1 MSGVTFNRNRVKL
14 KKLLGI
20 RARLALLALILVA
33 PLMLERVRSLEETRS
48 KQIAAASEEFANITQ
63 HSADTQREVISS
75 VETMLKSA
83 AYIRASGGI
92 ARSCEILRASLPT
105 NLPWIRS
112 IMIVAKDGLVQCST
126 LNMQVGLNLGD
137 REYFR
142 KAQETRDFVFSDYLF
157 GKTNGRPMMM
167 AAYPVAAIN
176 PEEDAVVVAGI
187 NIDWLSKIM
196 TNLGGRPGISSLLVD
211 SAGIVIAAPADQ
223 SSMIGRP
230 LDNVPLLSAIAEKA
244 LSSDTPDGFAFIYRR
259 PTAPN
264 ASISFARISGT
275 QSRLIVSI
283 DEAKVTAAIN
293 REIRTAY
300 LQLGFV
306 CLFVLLGA
314 LIGAEKL
321 IINPIEVMTG
331 MAKRFGEG
339 DWSARVARNKLPS
352 EFMPLARAFNAMAAQ
367 LSQRERELVAT
378 NDRLTVMASIDML
391 SGLANRRGFQSRL
404 DFEWMKAQQYNSEL
418 SLLMIDVD
426 HFKLYNDTY
435 GHPEG
440 DACLTRLGETLAGI
454 AADTMGFAGRYGGE
468 EFCLLLPNT
477 DSLKALEIGET
488 VRAAVRTSAIP
499 HVTSSHQTVT
509 VSIGVAA
516 TLPNDTQ
523 RPGDLIEAA
532 DAALYAAK
540 HRGRNTVVEHG
551 FTQADRRSR
560 DGAGGVAISRSRI
573 PAAPQPGAGYTK
585 SRKQPHAKKGIWLGI
600 AALFLHCQSCGT
612 TRQGPSPRP
621 EAESLSPSPAA
632 RARPRV
638 RSR

>member
-20 RARLALLALILVA
+20 RARLALLAVILVA
-33 PLMLERVRSLEETRS
+33 PLMLERARSLEDNRA
-48 KQIAAASEEFANITQ
+48 KQIAAASEEFVNLTQ

-112 IMIVAKDGLVQCST
+112 IMIVSRDGLVQCST
-126 LNMQVGLNLGD
+126 LNMQVGLNLSD

-142 KAQETRDFVFSDYLF
+142 KAQETRGFVFSDYLF
-157 GKTNGRPMMM
+157 GKSNGRPMMM

-196 TNLGGRPGISSLLVD
+196 TNLGGRPGISSVLVD
-211 SAGIVIAAPADQ
+211 SAGVVIAAPADQ
-223 SSMIGRP
+223 TSMIGRP
-230 LDNVPLLSAIAEKA
+230 LDAVPLMAAVAEKA
-244 LSSDTPDGFAFIYRR
+244 LSSDTPSGSLSFTASDGSNRAL
-259 PTAPN
+259 
-264 ASISFARISGT
+264 SFSRISGT

-314 LIGAEKL
+314 LVGAEKL

-331 MAKRFGEG
+331 MARRFGEG
-339 DWSARVARNKLPS
+339 DWSARVERSKLPS

-404 DFEWMKAQQYNSEL
+404 DFEWMKAQQYVSEL

-440 DACLTRLGETLAGI
+440 DACLTRLGETLSGI

-477 DSLKALEIGET
+477 SAPKALEIGEM
-488 VRAAVRTSAIP
+488 VRAAVQGLGIP
-499 HVTSSHQTVT
+499 HATSGHQTVT
-509 VSIGVAA
+509 VSVGVAA

-551 FTQADRRSR
+551 FVRLVDE
-560 DGAGGVAISRSRI
+560 AGMAL
-573 PAAPQPGAGYTK
+573 AG
-585 SRKQPHAKKGIWLGI
+585 
-600 AALFLHCQSCGT
+600 
-612 TRQGPSPRP
+612 
-621 EAESLSPSPAA
+621 
-632 RARPRV
+632 
-638 RSR
+638 

>member
-1 MSGVTFNRNRVKL
+1 MSGVTFNRNRAKL
-14 KKLLGI
+14 KQLLGI
-20 RARLALLALILVA
+20 RARLALLAVILVA
-33 PLMLERVRSLEETRS
+33 PLMLERVRSLEDARTR
-48 KQIAAASEEFANITQ
+48 QIAQATEEFANLTK
-63 HSADTQREVISS
+63 HSADTQREVVSS

-83 AYIRASGGI
+83 AYIRASGGV
-92 ARSCEILRASLPT
+92 ARSCDILRASLPT

-112 IMIVAKDGLVQCST
+112 IMFVSKDGLVQCAT
-126 LNMQVGLNLGD
+126 MNILVGIQLGD

-142 KAQETRDFVFSDYLF
+142 KAQATGDFVFSDYLSARS
-157 GKTNGRPMMM
+157 NNLPIIM
-167 AAYPVAAIN
+167 AAYPVSAIN
-176 PEEDAVVVAGI
+176 QEEDAVVVAGI
-187 NIDWLSKIM
+187 NIDWMSKIM
-196 TNLGGRPGISSLLVD
+196 GNLGGRPGISSLLVD
-211 SAGIVIAAPADQ
+211 GSGTVMAAPADQ
-223 SSMIGRP
+223 SSMIGRS
-230 LDNVPLLSAIAEKA
+230 LDNVPLLASVADKA
-244 LSSDTPDGFAFIYRR
+244 LSTESPSGSLTFTAADGSTR
-259 PTAPN
+259 TV
-264 ASISFARISGT
+264 SFARIPGT

-331 MAKRFGEG
+331 MARRFGEG
-339 DWSARVARNKLPS
+339 DWSARVARRRLPS
-352 EFMPLARAFNAMAAQ
+352 EFVPLARAFNAMAGQ

-404 DFEWMKAQQYNSEL
+404 DFEWMKAQQYDSEL

-440 DACLTRLGETLAGI
+440 DACLSQLGETLAGI
-454 AADTMGFAGRYGGE
+454 AADAMGFACRYGGE

-477 DSLKALEIGET
+477 GAIKALEIGEM
-488 VRAAVRTSAIP
+488 VRAAVQGLEIP
-499 HVTSSHQTVT
+499 HATSTHQTVT
-509 VSIGVAA
+509 ASVGVAT
-516 TLPNDTQ
+516 TLPNGAQ

-540 HRGRNTVVEHG
+540 HRGRNTVIEHG
-551 FTQADRRSR
+551 FVKLVDEA
-560 DGAGGVAISRSRI
+560 
-573 PAAPQPGAGYTK
+573 
-585 SRKQPHAKKGIWLGI
+585 GI
-600 AALFLHCQSCGT
+600 ALAS
-612 TRQGPSPRP
+612 
-621 EAESLSPSPAA
+621 
-632 RARPRV
+632 
-638 RSR
+638 

>member
-1 MSGVTFNRNRVKL
+1 MSGVTFNRNRAKL

-20 RARLALLALILVA
+20 RARLALLAVILVA
-33 PLMLERVRSLEETRS
+33 PLMLERARSLEDTRA
-48 KQIAAASEEFANITQ
+48 KQIAAASEEFANLTQ

-92 ARSCEILRASLPT
+92 ARSCEVLRASLPT

-112 IMIVAKDGLVQCST
+112 IMIVAKDGLVQCSNQ
-126 LNMQVGLNLGD
+126 NMLVGLNLSD
-137 REYFR
+137 REYFK

-157 GKTNGRPMMM
+157 AKSSKKPIMMG
-167 AAYPVAAIN
+167 AYPVAAIN
-176 PEEDAVVVAGI
+176 PEDDAVVVAGI
-187 NIDWLSKIM
+187 NLDWMLKIM
-196 TNLGGRPGISSLLVD
+196 ANLGGRPGILSLLVD
-211 SAGIVIAAPADQ
+211 SAGVVLAAPPDQ
-223 SSMIGRP
+223 ASMIGRP
-230 LDNVPLLSAIAEKA
+230 LDNVPLLSAIADKA
-244 LSSDTPDGFAFIYRR
+244 LSSSAPTGSLSFTATDGSKRA
-259 PTAPN
+259 
-264 ASISFARISGT
+264 ISFARIPGT

-283 DEAKVTAAIN
+283 DETKVTAAIN

-331 MAKRFGEG
+331 MAKRFGDG
-339 DWSARVARNKLPS
+339 DWSARVARSKLPS
-352 EFMPLARAFNAMAAQ
+352 EFTPLARAFNAMAAQ
-367 LSQRERELVAT
+367 LGQRERELLAT

-404 DFEWMKAQQYNSEL
+404 DFEWLKAQQYRREL

-440 DACLTRLGETLAGI
+440 DACLTRLGETLSGI

-477 DSLKALEIGET
+477 NALKALEIGEI
-488 VRAAVRTSAIP
+488 VRAAVQDLRLPHATSN
-499 HVTSSHQTVT
+499 HQIVT
-509 VSIGVAA
+509 VSVGVAA
-516 TLPNDTQ
+516 TLPNETQ
-523 RPGDLIEAA
+523 RPGDLVEAA

-551 FTQADRRSR
+551 FVRMVDE
-560 DGAGGVAISRSRI
+560 AGMAL
-573 PAAPQPGAGYTK
+573 AG
-585 SRKQPHAKKGIWLGI
+585 
-600 AALFLHCQSCGT
+600 
-612 TRQGPSPRP
+612 
-621 EAESLSPSPAA
+621 
-632 RARPRV
+632 
-638 RSR
+638 

>member
-20 RARLALLALILVA
+20 RARLALLAVMLVA
-33 PLMLERVRSLEETRS
+33 PLMLERVRSLEDTRAR
-48 KQIAAASEEFANITQ
+48 QIATAAEEYANITR
-63 HSADTQREVISS
+63 HSAETQREVVSS

-83 AYIRASGGI
+83 AYIRAASGIG
-92 ARSCEILRASLPT
+92 RSCEILRASLPA

-112 IMIVAKDGLVQCST
+112 IMLVSKEGVVQCST
-126 LNMQVGLNLGD
+126 LNIQVGLNIGD

-142 KAQETRDFVFSDYLF
+142 KAQESRDFVFSDYLF
-157 GKTNGRPMMM
+157 GKTNNKPIMM
-167 AAYPVAAIN
+167 AAYPVYAIN
-176 PEEDAVVVAGI
+176 PEEDSVAVAGI

-196 TNLGGRPGISSLLVD
+196 ANFSGKPGISALLID
-211 SAGIVIAAPADQ
+211 GAGVIMAAPPDQ
-223 SSMIGRP
+223 ASMIGQA
-230 LDNVPLLSAIAEKA
+230 LGNMPLLSAITYKA
-244 LSSDTPDGFAFIYRR
+244 LSSNSDTGSISFTATDGGKRA
-259 PTAPN
+259 
-264 ASISFARISGT
+264 ISFARIPGT
-275 QSRLIVSI
+275 QSRLVVTV

-293 REIRTAY
+293 GEIRTAY
-300 LQLGFV
+300 LQLAFV

-321 IINPIEVMTG
+321 IIKPIELMTG

-339 DWSARVARNKLPS
+339 DSSARVARSRLPA

-391 SGLANRRGFQSRL
+391 SGLANRRAFQSRL
-404 DFEWMKAQQYNSEL
+404 DFEWKKAQQFKNEL

-440 DACLTRLGETLAGI
+440 DTCLTRLGEALAGI
-454 AADTMGFAGRYGGE
+454 AAGTMGFAGRYGGE

-477 DSLKALEIGET
+477 SAQRALEVGET
-488 VRAAVRTSAIP
+488 VRATVQDLGLP

-516 TLPNDTQ
+516 TLPNDAQT
-523 RPGDLIEAA
+523 PGDLIEAA

-540 HRGRNTVVEHG
+540 HGGRNAVVEHG
-551 FTQADRRSR
+551 F
-560 DGAGGVAISRSRI
+560 
-573 PAAPQPGAGYTK
+573 
-585 SRKQPHAKKGIWLGI
+585 AKLVDDTGMAMVG
-600 AALFLHCQSCGT
+600 
-612 TRQGPSPRP
+612 
-621 EAESLSPSPAA
+621 
-632 RARPRV
+632 
-638 RSR
+638 

>member
-20 RARLALLALILVA
+20 RARLAMLAVMLVA
-33 PLMLERVRSLEETRS
+33 PLMLERVRSLEDTRA
-48 KQIAAASEEFANITQ
+48 KQIATASEEYANITH
-63 HSADTQREVISS
+63 HSAETQREVISS

-83 AYIRASGGI
+83 AYIRASSGI
-92 ARSCEILRASLPT
+92 GRSCEILRASLPA

-112 IMIVAKDGLVQCST
+112 IMLVSKEGVVQCST
-126 LNMQVGLNLGD
+126 LNIQVGLNIGD

-142 KAQETRDFVFSDYLF
+142 KAQEIRDFVFSDYLF
-157 GKTNGRPMMM
+157 GRVSNRPIMM
-167 AAYPVAAIN
+167 AAYPVSAIN
-176 PEEDAVVVAGI
+176 PEEGSVAVAGI
-187 NIDWLSKIM
+187 NLDWLSKIM
-196 TNLGGRPGISSLLVD
+196 ANFSGRPGISALLID
-211 SAGIVIAAPADQ
+211 STGVVLAAPSDQ
-223 SSMIGRP
+223 ASMIGQP
-230 LDNVPLLSAIAEKA
+230 LDNVPLLSAITYKA
-244 LSSDTPDGFAFIYRR
+244 LSSNSDTGSLSFTATDGSKRA
-259 PTAPN
+259 
-264 ASISFARISGT
+264 ISFARIPGT
-275 QSRLIVSI
+275 QSRLIVSV
-283 DEAKVTAAIN
+283 DEAKVTAVIN

-339 DWSARVARNKLPS
+339 DWSARVSRSRLPS
-352 EFMPLARAFNAMAAQ
+352 EFMPLARAFNAMATQ

-404 DFEWMKAQQYNSEL
+404 DFEWMKAQQYRCEL

-440 DACLTRLGETLAGI
+440 DACLTRIGEALAGI
-454 AADTMGFAGRYGGE
+454 AGDTMGFAGRYGGE

-477 DSLKALEIGET
+477 SAQKALEIGEA
-488 VRAAVRTSAIP
+488 VRATVQGLGLP
-499 HVTSSHQTVT
+499 HITSSYGIVT
-509 VSIGVAA
+509 VSVGVAA
-516 TLPNDTQ
+516 TLPSDAQT
-523 RPGDLIEAA
+523 PGELIEAA

-540 HRGRNTVVEHG
+540 HRGRNAVVEHG
-551 FTQADRRSR
+551 FAKLVDE
-560 DGAGGVAISRSRI
+560 AGM
-573 PAAPQPGAGYTK
+573 PMAGELTL
-585 SRKQPHAKKGIWLGI
+585 HATG
-600 AALFLHCQSCGT
+600 
-612 TRQGPSPRP
+612 
-621 EAESLSPSPAA
+621 
-632 RARPRV
+632 
-638 RSR
+638 

>member
-20 RARLALLALILVA
+20 RARLALLAVILVA
-33 PLMLERVRSLEETRS
+33 PLMLERARSLEDTRAR
-48 KQIAAASEEFANITQ
+48 QIAAASEEFANLTQ

-112 IMIVAKDGLVQCST
+112 IMIASRDGLVQCST
-126 LNMQVGLNLGD
+126 LNMQVGLNLSD

-142 KAQETRDFVFSDYLF
+142 KAQETRGFVFSDYLF
-157 GKTNGRPMMM
+157 GKSNGRPMMM

-196 TNLGGRPGISSLLVD
+196 TNLGGRPGISSVLVD
-211 SAGIVIAAPADQ
+211 SAGVVIAAPADQ
-223 SSMIGRP
+223 TSMIGRP
-230 LDNVPLLSAIAEKA
+230 LDAVPLMAAVAEKA
-244 LSSDTPDGFAFIYRR
+244 LSSDTPSGSLSFTASDGSKRAL
-259 PTAPN
+259 
-264 ASISFARISGT
+264 SFARISGT

-283 DEAKVTAAIN
+283 DEAKVTATIN

-331 MAKRFGEG
+331 MAKRFGDG
-339 DWSARVARNKLPS
+339 DWSARVARSKLPS
-352 EFMPLARAFNAMAAQ
+352 EFMPLARAFNAMAAR

-404 DFEWMKAQQYNSEL
+404 DFEWLKAQQYDSEL

-440 DACLTRLGETLAGI
+440 DACLTRIGETLAGI
-454 AADTMGFAGRYGGE
+454 AGDTMGFAGRYGGE

-477 DSLKALEIGET
+477 DSLKAIEIDEL
-488 VRAAVRTSAIP
+488 VRAAVQGLGIP
-499 HVTSSHQTVT
+499 HATSSHQTVT
-509 VSIGVAA
+509 VSVGVAA

-551 FTQADRRSR
+551 FVRLVDE
-560 DGAGGVAISRSRI
+560 AGMAL
-573 PAAPQPGAGYTK
+573 AG
-585 SRKQPHAKKGIWLGI
+585 
-600 AALFLHCQSCGT
+600 
-612 TRQGPSPRP
+612 
-621 EAESLSPSPAA
+621 
-632 RARPRV
+632 
-638 RSR
+638 